1 MRDCN
6 NTEASSDLAIPDF
19 ALVVLIGSTGSGK
32 STFAAKHFLPTE
44 VISSDRCRALVSDD
58 ETDQDVSADAFDL
71 VREIAG
77 KRLKHRKLT
86 VIDATNVRAAD
97 RKAWVELARKWHA
110 LPIAIVIDP
119 GVDVCVARN
128 ALRPDRDFGPGVP
141 KRMAMEIRKGMGGLQ
156 REGFRQVW
164 KLTSEESID
173 AAKVTRQP
181 LWTDKRDDHGP
192 FDIIGDIHG
201 CADEL
206 QTLLAR
212 LGYGVAWSQDRGD
225 RTVSISAPE
234 GRKVVFVG
242 DLVDRGPNSPDALRI
257 AMSMVAAGTA
267 YCVQGNHER
276 KLGRW
281 LEGRKVTVAH
291 GLQETIDQLEGRIV
305 AARGPARL
313 PRFPA
318 QPRLARRR
326 QGRRRPCR
334 AQGGDDRA
342 RLGRRARVRPL
353 WRDHR
358 RDRRVRPAGARRL
371 GRRLSRQDGR
381 GLWPH
386 AGRVGRMGQQHP
398 VHRHRLRVR
407 RQADRPALAR
417 ARTGRGP
424 RRKDLVR
431 ADASAGRIEPR
442 QVGPGRRRRRAR
454 LSGCLRPPLDRD
466 RTQGQGRGRRGERL
480 GRA

>member
-1 MRDCN
+1 MR
-6 NTEASSDLAIPDF
+6 EADKTDLAIPDF
-19 ALVVLIGSTGSGK
+19 ALVILIGSTGSGK

-58 ETDQDVSADAFDL
+58 ETNQDVSADAFDL
-71 VREIAG
+71 LREIAG

-110 LPIAIVIDP
+110 LPVAIVIDP
-119 GVDVCVARN
+119 GVEVCVARN
-128 ALRPDRDFGPGVP
+128 AQRPDRGFGPGVP

-164 KLTSEESID
+164 KLTSENSID
-173 AAKVTRQP
+173 AAVVKRQP

-206 QTLLAR
+206 QTLFGK
-212 LGYGVAWSQDRGD
+212 LGYGIAWSEDRGD
-225 RTVSISAPE
+225 RVVEVTPPD

-291 GLQETIDQLEGRIV
+291 GL
-305 AARGPARL
+305 
-313 PRFPA
+313 
-318 QPRLARRR
+318 
-326 QGRRRPCR
+326 RRPSTSLKVRIAAC
-334 AQGGDDRA
+334 AKACPLSSTPCAATSGLTMA
-342 RLGRRARVRPL
+342 RSPSPM
-353 WRDHR
+353 
-358 RDRRVRPAGARRL
+358 PA
-371 GRRLSRQDGR
+371 
-381 GLWPH
+381 
-386 AGRVGRMGQQHP
+386 
-398 VHRHRLRVR
+398 
-407 RQADRPALAR
+407 
-417 ARTGRGP
+417 
-424 RRKDLVR
+424 
-431 ADASAGRIEPR
+431 
-442 QVGPGRRRRRAR
+442 
-454 LSGCLRPPLDRD
+454 
-466 RTQGQGRGRRGERL
+466 
-480 GRA
+480 